1 MRRSP
6 AMSAPRDPR
15 ARPATLPALLPPV
28 EGAALADGPGG
39 VVLHLRASSGG
50 VLRLPLSPDALR
62 EIAALATDALSPAM
76 RRAGVH

>member
-6 AMSAPRDPR
+6 ATSTPNDPR
-15 ARPATLPALLPPV
+15 AFPVTLPPV

-39 VVLHLRASSGG
+39 VVLHLRASGGG

-62 EIAALATDALSPAM
+62 EIAALATDALGTDA
-76 RRAGVH
+76 RRAGLH